1 MEKVKNDKRGRPKQ
15 LPTDIPQSQYDIIQN
30 RDQKEVNKRIQ
41 ERVENWDHDKW
52 RCKTK
57 G

>member
-1 MEKVKNDKRGRPKQ
+1 METKTEKRGRPKQ
-15 LPTDIPQSQYDIIQN
+15 SPTDIPQSQYDIIQN
-30 RDQKEVNKRIQ
+30 RDQKEINKLIQ

-52 RCKTK
+52 KCKTK